1 MDFQLGE
8 EHELFRRSVAEFV
21 DKEVVPERQV
31 GL

>member
-1 MDFQLGE
+1 MDFQLE

-21 DKEVVPERQV
+21 DKEVVSERQV